1 MVRLPAEYQEV
12 EYLESTGTEYIDT
25 GYYPNDTTKV
35 VCDFRSPT
43 ANNNP
48 LFGCRDGASVGAL
61 DFDAIIYDTSRYGLI
76 TRFNSQT
83 QNTHGFVINKRCSLS
98 IESGRFVLDDTVFS
112 TYNPTTFQ
120 CTQKS
125 LTIFA
130 RNLNSGILIG
140 SVRIYYFKI
149 WDDGVLAR
157 NLIPCYRKS
166 DNEPGMY
173 DTVSKTFYT
182 NSGTGTFL
190 VGGDVSWDTASLL
203 SRRRQILLNT
213 PHIKIASGAMASFNT
228 DISANLK
235 ECKVYFSPVQEGTG
249 DPSPDNVRPITGWDG
264 VTVSHSISD
273 DIYVYNVTSVGNT
286 YLTKINNNSF
296 RLYTKA
302 KVEYPS
308 SKQLSTSLGFV
319 SGKKYRIEFDI
330 SVATLSEGHHIN
342 FGFRNNGNTFQ
353 TGYLVRCDTD
363 GHYAFEFTFTNTTNL
378 NYLSLCQVV
387 SGTGYFDATI
397 SNLKIYE
404 IESLTIPFPQT
415 IYGGY
420 VDLVKG
426 EIVEEWVKTAFNVGR
441 WVSANGVISCFA
453 REVSGRKTQVSGAD
467 VESKIICNI
476 YKTHRVMPISQ
487 VGNMPD
493 LSIAERGT
501 YNNILVRD
509 TRYETIEDYIE
520 NMPDGEFAYVLT
532 TPNTYT
538 LTPEIIKTLKG
549 VNNIWSN
556 ANGNVEVSY
565 YSH

>member
-1 MVRLPAEYQEV
+1 MVRIPAEYQEV
-12 EYLESTGTEYIDT
+12 EYLESTGSQYINTGIIPTLKTKAHVIFSPTWKSSVGYFGARHDPYRFSCTTFSSQAYLGLNVSKNTWTSNRVPLILNVIYDCELENGCSKINGTEYT
-25 GYYPNDTTKV
+25 ET
-35 VCDFRSPT
+35 
-43 ANNNP
+43 
-48 LFGCRDGASVGAL
+48 AL
-61 DFDAIIYDTSRYGLI
+61 DDSEWSADIGNFILSGLNASGN
-76 TRFNSQT
+76 RD
-83 QNTHGFVINKRCSLS
+83 NTNAKWYLC
-98 IESGRFVLDDTVFS
+98 EMWE
-112 TYNPTTFQ
+112 N
-120 CTQKS
+120 
-125 LTIFA
+125 
-130 RNLNSGILIG
+130 NILI
-140 SVRIYYFKI
+140 RY
-149 WDDGVLAR
+149 
-157 NLIPCYRKS
+157 LIPCYRKS
-166 DNEPGMY
+166 DSEPGMY

-182 NSGTGTFL
+182 NSGSGTFL
-190 VGGDVSWDTASLL
+190 VGNDVSWDTASLL

-213 PHIKIASGAMASFNT
+213 PHIETTSGAMASFNT

-426 EIVEEWVKTAFNVGR
+426 EVVEEWVKTAFNVGR

-476 YKTHRVMPISQ
+476 YKTHRVMPIS
-487 VGNMPD
+487 
-493 LSIAERGT
+493 
-501 YNNILVRD
+501 
-509 TRYETIEDYIE
+509 
-520 NMPDGEFAYVLT
+520 
-532 TPNTYT
+532 
-538 LTPEIIKTLKG
+538 
-549 VNNIWSN
+549 
-556 ANGNVEVSY
+556 
-565 YSH
+565 